1 MSMLQENQSQRPN
14 IYQVVKAVSQLRGV
28 ECPIRNVSVNNDSN
42 MGQDAYECYVDLSGN
57 AFIRLSA
64 NGIIA

>member
-28 ECPIRNVSVNNDSN
+28 ECPIRNVSMNNDSN
-42 MGQDAYECYVDLSGN
+42 TGQQDAYD
-57 AFIRLSA
+57 AM
-64 NGIIA
+64 